1 MNDSLTPDGTAGRVP
16 DSSRTVK
23 SGFLVKAELL
33 ADSDQ
38 TAGLEPTS
46 DGTLARPAGSPAAA
60 AEALPGAHIGEYE
73 VVRELG
79 RGTMGVVYHAT
90 QTGLNRPVA
99 LKMLIGGGFA
109 DPEAR
114 ARFLLEAESVA
125 AIEHAN
131 VVKVFTF
138 GECNGHL
145 FIAMEYLPGGTLAD
159 RVRKGGPVPA
169 AEVAKIVAQL
179 AAAVAHAHAKGVVH
193 RDIKPA
199 NVLLA
204 TDGSVRL
211 TDFGLAKMGRSDLT
225 ATGAVLGTP
234 SYMSPEQAAGKVREV
249 GTPADV
255 YALGA
260 VLYDLL
266 TGAPPF
272 RAESVA
278 GTIQLV
284 LTADLVAPRELNP
297 TIPRDLEVICRKCLE
312 RDPARRYSTAQAL
325 ADDLQRYIAGEPIQA
340 RPPSVGTAARSW
352 ARQHF
357 GGLGWALVGGV
368 AVGLVCSCLTWAEAV
383 GRKLQ
388 RAHDVYALFPSE
400 RTPRVLAYPISD
412 LAMTAIELSAFV
424 AVVVLLFLFAALVR
438 AKNRSADL
446 AAGLIAGTC
455 TSVTFFAT
463 SFGWWA
469 VLSTALVPAKAELDL
484 IAANDA
490 ELIKRHPDLA
500 KMTPEQRREAVV
512 AKAYFDINLAIPK
525 GVLKGLVLSVALLVP
540 GTVALYALAGRA
552 LRRGSTLTALARYA
566 ELAVPI
572 IAFHKYGFILGQRVV
587 LYDGM
592 SPEHPEVYGVLLIQS
607 VLIVLAAVRGWPLW
621 LRVPLF
627 LDWFAFYVIT
637 NLYALYEF

>member
-1 MNDSLTPDGTAGRVP
+1 MNDELSPDGTAAHGP
-16 DSSRTVK
+16 PSSRTVK
-23 SGFLVKAELL
+23 SGVF
-33 ADSDQ
+33 
-38 TAGLEPTS
+38 
-46 DGTLARPAGSPAAA
+46 ARPAPDADPERTAGMVAPSGTLVRPDGARAPA
-60 AEALPGAHIGEYE
+60 AEALPGTEVGGYE

-90 QTGLNRPVA
+90 QTGLNRSVA

-114 ARFLLEAESVA
+114 ARFLLEAESIA
-125 AIEHAN
+125 AIEHPN

-138 GECNGHL
+138 GESNGHL
-145 FIAMEYLPGGTLAD
+145 YIAMEYLPGGTLAD
-159 RVRKGGPVPA
+159 RVRKGGPLPPA
-169 AEVAKIVAQL
+169 EAARIVAQL
-179 AAAVAHAHAKGVVH
+179 AAAIAHAHAKGVVH

-204 TDGSVRL
+204 VDGSVRL

-278 GTIQLV
+278 GTIQQV
-284 LTADLVAPRELNP
+284 LTADLVPPRELNP
-297 TIPRDLEVICRKCLE
+297 SIPRDLEVICRKCLE

-325 ADDLQRYIAGEPIQA
+325 ADDLQRYIAGEPITA
-340 RPPSVGTAARSW
+340 RPPSVGTALRSW

-357 GGLGWALVGGV
+357 GGLAWALVGGV
-368 AVGLVCSCLTWAEAV
+368 AVGLVCSGLTWAEAA
-383 GRKLQ
+383 GRKLS
-388 RAHDVYALFPSE
+388 RARDVYALFPSE
-400 RTPRVLAYPISD
+400 RTPRVLAYPLSD
-412 LAMTAIELSAFV
+412 LTMTVVELVTFV
-424 AVVVLLFLFAALVR
+424 LVVIVLFGFAALVR

-455 TSVTFFAT
+455 TAVTFFAT

-484 IAANDA
+484 IAADDPK
-490 ELIKRHPDLA
+490 LIERHPDLA
-500 KMTPEQRREAVV
+500 KMTPQQRREAVV

-525 GVLKGLVLSVALLVP
+525 GVLVGLVLSVALLVP

-552 LRRGSTLTALARYA
+552 LRRGSTLAALVRYT
-566 ELAVPI
+566 ELAIPI
-572 IAFHKYGFILGQRVV
+572 LAFHKYGFILGQRVA
-587 LYDGM
+587 LYGM
-592 SPEHPEVYGVLLIQS
+592 APEHPEVYGVLLLQS
-607 VLIVLAAVRGWPLW
+607 LLIILAAARGWPVW
-621 LRVPLF
+621 SRVPLF
-627 LDWFAFYVIT
+627 LGWFAFYVVT